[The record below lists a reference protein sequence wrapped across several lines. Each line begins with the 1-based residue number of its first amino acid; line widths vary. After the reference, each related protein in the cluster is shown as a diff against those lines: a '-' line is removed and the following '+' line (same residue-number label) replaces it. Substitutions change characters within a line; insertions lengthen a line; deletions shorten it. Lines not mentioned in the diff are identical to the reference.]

1 MAKVLARSIKT
12 KRDYESATSVA
23 NRMREQGERETAE
36 ERRLQ
41 ALLRQIEKFDG
52 DEADDDDDDD
62 IGYGIDG
69 VPRRRWSDDSS
80 DSE

>member
-12 KRDYESATSVA
+12 KRDYERATSVA

-52 DEADDDDDDD
+52 DEADDDDDD